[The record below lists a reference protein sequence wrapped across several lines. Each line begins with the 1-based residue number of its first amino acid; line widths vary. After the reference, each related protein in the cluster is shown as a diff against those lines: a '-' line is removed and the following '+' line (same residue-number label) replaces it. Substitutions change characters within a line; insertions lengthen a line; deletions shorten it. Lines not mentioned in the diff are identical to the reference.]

1 LFESDRKKDC
11 PKADGRGQV
20 LGSSNGLFVGMAHD
34 YLESRVENCLV
45 SKNLS
50 NDGETNLGGLAHDYL
65 RSMVENCLISKN
77 FSKLEESYIGFSEC
91 FASTLSQMGDLIPA
105 IFVTSEI
112 ISSAMGPRPEIS
124 ELATENV
131 IGESYSCPIDSREIS
146 ALSVRIN
153 SKLCPKIQETL
164 TKSIPQ
170 ILSALESKISTAKTS
185 LPQQD
190 LDRYYTRLITET
202 IKAFEVTI
210 RKILIDYSHNSKDC
224 LLPILEK
231 ESNLSQGVV

>member
-1 LFESDRKKDC
+1 
-11 PKADGRGQV
+11 
-20 LGSSNGLFVGMAHD
+20 LGSSNRLLIGLAHD
-34 YLESRVENCLV
+34 YLESRVDNCLV
-45 SKNLS
+45 SKKFS
-50 NDGETNLGGLAHDYL
+50 KVEETNLGGLAHDYL
-65 RSMVENCLISKN
+65 RSMVENCLVSKN
-77 FSKLEESYIGFSEC
+77 FSKLEESHFGFSQC

-105 IFVTSEI
+105 TFVTSEI
-112 ISSAMGPRPEIS
+112 ISSAMGPRSEIS
-124 ELATENV
+124 EWATENV
-131 IGESYSCPIDSREIS
+131 IGESYSCPIDSRQIS

-164 TKSIPQ
+164 AKSIPQ
-170 ILSALESKISTAKTS
+170 ILSALESKIFTAKTS

-190 LDRYYTRLITET
+190 LDLYYTRLITET

-224 LLPILEK
+224 LLPISEK